1 MTLINDVG
9 LLCMAI
15 DGSKDKKIVGRT
27 KLQKMI
33 YFCQYLDWDIR
44 DYRLHY
50 YGPFSFTFAN
60 TVKTAEGAKWIE
72 QSKGSPYTFNL
83 TEDGRTLVKK
93 FEKTICDSEKT
104 AKTRKLVAHLSD
116 WSKEELELAATIDF
130 VHKNNPRLYRAQL
143 LEKVCEIKANYGSDR
158 ICSAYEKW
166 TKLKKSLLKRP

>member
-15 DGSKDKKIVGRT
+15 DGSKDRQIVGRT

-60 TVKTAEGAKWIE
+60 TVKTAGRLQNGLNKAEPVHTPLI
-72 QSKGSPYTFNL
+72 SPR
-83 TEDGRTLVKK
+83 TER
-93 FEKTICDSEKT
+93 
-104 AKTRKLVAHLSD
+104 H
-116 WSKEELELAATIDF
+116 WSK
-130 VHKNNPRLYRAQL
+130 N
-143 LEKVCEIKANYGSDR
+143 
-158 ICSAYEKW
+158 
-166 TKLKKSLLKRP
+166 LKKPSVIPKKRQKRASL